1 MMAIG
6 TMLQRQGVLLSL
18 LLLTYVVIVTVVAAE
33 DSSATTSYIDVHEVS
48 SFSPDGGV
56 ESGYLF
62 RVPLS
67 SSTFSNLPPMAPR
80 WSSNLALTADD
91 GDRSGNSDTTYPSH
105 RLLLPPESDM
115 YLCYE
120 SKGLVDYSDPSGN
133 TNIFDPDTMLS
144 GYEESYILIPR
155 GHCSFESKTRSAQRL
170 GAVGVVIRN
179 TLDSYYTLIDEDNVN
194 VITDNEGHAL
204 PSWSNTQWPIE
215 KKDYECGTNIAS
227 IGWRANVDPT
237 LLLFDPPPYGE
248 FGRNNMILTGPAVDG
263 NLCALSGDAVTA
275 TRSYNFDSQC
285 PSKRCLLTGRN
296 STIKVET
303 SETTNDEHY
312 YMEACCAWDVLLQM
326 SSDGDNDGDLIP
338 MYNEEEITIASL
350 FVTMEKGDELYDL
363 IVNADDYNAA
373 SDGSV
378 RYINIVPYARWYPVV
393 QHYSMILL
401 WVLAVFTLWVSTY
414 ESAKEYRH
422 SWKKISQAIDDGILV
437 WQRIDGDTNATT
449 SPAGGGSNRPRA
461 GTDETIDSYDE
472 VMVLQFAP
480 GEVEMT
486 TTSSSMT
493 TTTPPA
499 ANIFHVHGN
508 DDTSSRSIISTD
520 VSTTTPSTRHLVV
533 ESDIASPV
541 ETRDENFVIEDVND
555 DDSPTETVNKS
566 TADYENNAAN
576 DNSTASNDGFAPVG
590 SFRPETEEAISTVPQ
605 QQQADSDTRSDTS
618 TAAKPHRINLFL
630 INALAGI
637 SIFCIFVFG
646 VDKVLRILYAIVGSI
661 AVKKNAIILLYEMVA
676 TNFLS
681 DEASKKLNSSAF
693 SGWKWIDILSA
704 VPCGVL
710 GITWMALGLF
720 LVQPDNVFYWVYQ
733 DIMGV
738 CLCILILE
746 QIRFNNI
753 LLPTVILIL
762 LFFYYMSFFVI
773 MPMIFGTS
781 SVLNV
786 ASSTVNTV
794 YCERYPSDSYCWG
807 TLAPFP
813 FVLLIPR
820 FNDFRGGYALPL
832 NLGVILFPGLLIS
845 FLARYD
851 SAKWLVSKCS
861 QIRTIDEEV
870 MSEERSA
877 SQSRNILK
885 RLRKAL
891 FSRYFGPLCIAYS
904 IGLLGCYVSISVFKM
919 RQPELIYIVPSCIGT
934 LFFLGLWRR
943 ALSELWTGP
952 KVMMKADRMIELAGK
967 IPQAQFAASM
977 EASNNLAETSS
988 VI

>member
-1 MMAIG
+1 MMA
-6 TMLQRQGVLLSL
+6 TALLQRHGILLSL
-18 LLLTYVVIVTVVAAE
+18 LLLTFVVIVTVVAAE

-67 SSTFSNLPPMAPR
+67 SSTFSSLPPMAPR
-80 WSSNLALTADD
+80 WSADSALTADD
-91 GDRSGNSDTTYPSH
+91 GDRSNSNADTTYPSH
-105 RLLLPPESDM
+105 RLLLPPELDM
-115 YLCYE
+115 FLCSE
-120 SKGLVDYSDPSGN
+120 SKGLVDYRDPSGN

-170 GAVGVVIRN
+170 GASGVIIRN

-204 PSWSNTQWPIE
+204 PSWSNTQWPID
-215 KKDYECGTNIAS
+215 KIDYECGTNIANNG
-227 IGWRANVDPT
+227 IGWRANIDPT

-248 FGRNNMILTGPAVDG
+248 FGRNNKLLTGPAVDG
-263 NLCALSGDAVTA
+263 NLCALSGDAVPA
-275 TRSYNFDSQC
+275 TTSYNFDSQC

-296 STIKVET
+296 STMIVET
-303 SETTNDEHY
+303 EETTDDEHY
-312 YMEACCAWDVLLQM
+312 YMEACCAWDVLLRM

-338 MYNEEEITIASL
+338 AYDEEEITITSL
-350 FVTMEKGDELYDL
+350 FVTIEKGEELYDL

-393 QHYSMILL
+393 PRYSMILL

-422 SWKKISQAIDDGILV
+422 SWKKISQAINDGILV
-437 WQRIDGDTNATT
+437 WRRIDGDTNATT
-449 SPAGGGSNRPRA
+449 SPAGGGNNRPRA

-486 TTSSSMT
+486 TTSTS

-499 ANIFHVHGN
+499 DVFNVHGN
-508 DDTSSRSIISTD
+508 NDTSSRSIISTD

-555 DDSPTETVNKS
+555 DDSPAVTANKS
-566 TADYENNAAN
+566 TADHENNAAN

-605 QQQADSDTRSDTS
+605 QQADSDTRSDT
-618 TAAKPHRINLFL
+618 AAATKISDCRGFL
-630 INALAGI
+630 IIALPAI
-637 SIFCIFVFG
+637 TIFFIFVFG
-646 VDKVLRILYAIVGSI
+646 VRVDKVLRILYVSVGSI
-661 AVKKNAIILLYEMVA
+661 AVKKNAIIPLYEMVA
-676 TNFLS
+676 TKFLS
-681 DEASKKLNSSAF
+681 DEALKKLHSSACG
-693 SGWKWIDILSA
+693 GWKWIDILSA

-720 LVQPDNVFYWVYQ
+720 LVQPNNVFYWVYQ

-738 CLCILILE
+738 CVCILILE

-753 LLPTVILIL
+753 YPPTVILIL
-762 LFFYYMSFFVI
+762 LFVYHMSFFVI

-786 ASSTVNTV
+786 ASRTVDTV
-794 YCERYPSDSYCWG
+794 YCEKYPSDSYCWG
-807 TLAPFP
+807 ALTPFP
-813 FVLLIPR
+813 FSLLIPR

-832 NLGVILFPGLLIS
+832 GLGDILFPGLLIS

-851 SAKWLVSKCS
+851 SAKRLVSKCS
-861 QIRTIDEEV
+861 QIRTVGEEV
-870 MSEERSA
+870 VSEERSA
-877 SQSRNILK
+877 SQSRNIFK

-904 IGLLGCYVSISVFKM
+904 IGLLGCYVSFSVTKIS
-919 RQPELIYIVPSCIGT
+919 QPALIYIVPSCIGT

-943 ALSELWTGP
+943 ALSELWSGP
-952 KVMMKADRMIELAGK
+952 KIMIKADRMIELAGK
-967 IPQAQFAASM
+967 IPQARVAASM

>member
-1 MMAIG
+1 MMMAT
-6 TMLQRQGVLLSL
+6 TMQRQEGALLSL
-18 LLLTYVVIVTVVAAE
+18 LLLTFVVIVTVVVAAE

-48 SFSPDGGV
+48 SFSPNGGV

-67 SSTFSNLPPMAPR
+67 TSTFSSLPPMAPR
-80 WSSNLALTADD
+80 WSSNSALTADD
-91 GDRSGNSDTTYPSH
+91 GARSSEDSDTTYPAH

-115 YLCYE
+115 YLCSE
-120 SKGLVDYSDPSGN
+120 SIGLVDYSDPSGN

-144 GYEESYILIPR
+144 GYEQSYILIPR

-170 GAVGVVIRN
+170 GASGVVIRN

-215 KKDYECGTNIAS
+215 KYDYECGTNTAING

-248 FGRNNMILTGPAVDG
+248 FGRNNKLLTGPAVDG
-263 NLCALSGDAVTA
+263 NLCAMSGDAAAVPA
-275 TRSYNFDSQC
+275 TTSFDSQC
-285 PSKRCLLTGRN
+285 PSKRCVLTGRN
-296 STIKVET
+296 STMKVET
-303 SETTNDEHY
+303 SENTNDEHY
-312 YMEACCAWDVLLQM
+312 YMEACCAWDVLLRM
-326 SSDGDNDGDLIP
+326 SSDGDNDGDFIP

-350 FVTMEKGDELYDL
+350 FVTMEKGEELYDL

-378 RYINIVPYARWYPVV
+378 RYINIVPYTRWYPLVPY
-393 QHYSMILL
+393 YSMILL

-422 SWKKISQAIDDGILV
+422 SWKKISQAINDGILV
-437 WQRIDGDTNATT
+437 WQRIDGAPNE
-449 SPAGGGSNRPRA
+449 PAGGGGNNRPRA
-461 GTDETIDSYDE
+461 GTDDTIDSYDE
-472 VMVLQFAP
+472 VMELQFAP

-486 TTSSSMT
+486 TTT
-493 TTTPPA
+493 TSTTPPT
-499 ANIFHVHGN
+499 ANVFNVHGN
-508 DDTSSRSIISTD
+508 NNDTSSRSIISTD
-520 VSTTTPSTRHLVV
+520 VSTTTPSTRHLA
-533 ESDIASPV
+533 DTTSPGL
-541 ETRDENFVIEDVND
+541 ETRDENFVIEDIN
-555 DDSPTETVNKS
+555 DDSPTETANKV
-566 TADYENNAAN
+566 TFDHENNAAN
-576 DNSTASNDGFAPVG
+576 DNSTPSNGEFAPVG
-590 SFRPETEEAISTVPQ
+590 SFRPETEEAISTAPQ
-605 QQQADSDTRSDTS
+605 QQPQQQAESDTHSNPAA
-618 TAAKPHRINLFL
+618 AAKPQGMSVFL
-630 INALAGI
+630 IIAFAAI

-646 VDKVLRILYAIVGSI
+646 VDKVLRILYVIVGSI
-661 AVKKNAIILLYEMVA
+661 AVKKNAIVPLYEMVA
-676 TNFLS
+676 TKFLS
-681 DEASKKLNSSAF
+681 DASKKLHSSSF
-693 SGWKWIDILSA
+693 RGMKWIDVLSA
-704 VPCGVL
+704 VPCGIL

-720 LVQPDNVFYWVYQ
+720 LVQPNNVFYWVYQ

-753 LLPTVILIL
+753 SLPTVILLL
-762 LFFYYMSFFVI
+762 LFFYHMSFFVI
-773 MPMIFGTS
+773 MPLIFGTS

-786 ASSTVNTV
+786 ASSTVDTV
-794 YCERYPSDSYCWG
+794 YCEKYPSDSICWG
-807 TLAPFP
+807 ALAPFP
-813 FVLLIPR
+813 FALLIPR
-820 FNDFRGGYALPL
+820 FNDYRGGYALPL
-832 NLGVILFPGLLIS
+832 ALGDILFPGLLIS

-851 SAKWLVSKCS
+851 SAKRLVSKCY
-861 QIRTIDEEV
+861 QIRILGEEV
-870 MSEERSA
+870 VSEERSA

-904 IGLLGCYVSISVFKM
+904 IGLLGCYVSVSVTKIS
-919 RQPELIYIVPSCIGT
+919 QPTLIYIVPSCIGT

-952 KVMMKADRMIELAGK
+952 QVMVKADRMIELAGK
-967 IPQAQFAASM
+967 IPQARVAASM